1 MAKRLPWDRET
12 RWRRL
17 DTLLAAV
24 IVLGVLAYMYELMVG
39 SRGLD
44 PVYIAANY
52 GLYVT
57 AVTVNLYMT
66 TVAYAVGM
74 TAGFFLGW
82 LRTIRSVPIKK
93 VVHDFRA
100 FADTSSRSKFV
111 LSGAL
116 GLTVAWA
123 GLKYLVRR
131 LGDAYVEIIRG
142 TPLFVQILFAWSILV
157 VNFPGLFTNPTS
169 VAFSAGLLAL
179 TANTAGYQ
187 AEIFRAGLQTVHSG
201 QVEAARALG
210 FSRLG
215 AMRHIVLPQA
225 LRLIVPPLT
234 NEYIGLFKA
243 STLVFILGVQTEI
256 TFVANRNAFA
266 GHIFEIFAIVTA
278 IFLLITVVLA
288 KVIQALES
296 RFRIPGLG
304 IQQTRA
310 ERPRAR
316 PQRLPEAPTP

>member
-1 MAKRLPWDRET
+1 MRWASRATWRAESSSSTPGWSSKRARPKRFSTTRSRNARVRLSARFFGERMAKRVPWDRET
-12 RWRRL
+12 RWRWL

-82 LRTIRSVPIKK
+82 LSTIRSVPIKK

-187 AEIFRAGLQTVHSG
+187 AKIFRAGLQTVHSG

-215 AMRHIVLPQA
+215 RMPHIV
-225 LRLIVPPLT
+225 RSEERRVGK
-234 NEYIGLFKA
+234 EC
-243 STLVFILGVQTEI
+243 
-256 TFVANRNAFA
+256 R
-266 GHIFEIFAIVTA
+266 
-278 IFLLITVVLA
+278 
-288 KVIQALES
+288 S
-296 RFRIPGLG
+296 RWSPYH
-304 IQQTRA
+304 
-310 ERPRAR
+310 
-316 PQRLPEAPTP
+316 